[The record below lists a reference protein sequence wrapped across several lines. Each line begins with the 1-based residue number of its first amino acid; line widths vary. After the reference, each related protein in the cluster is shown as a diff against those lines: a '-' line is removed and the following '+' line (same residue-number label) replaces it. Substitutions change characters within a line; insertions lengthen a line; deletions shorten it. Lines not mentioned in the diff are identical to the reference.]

1 MRNRLV
7 YIEPN
12 DIAKEKL
19 RNAPPNLTNV
29 AWDAE
34 DYNIYVDLQV
44 VCPNRDDCG
53 EETVGLG
60 NNNYI
65 SLLEGVK
72 LNSYSEVG
80 DLTTSFTDISYSEIK
95 NNSVSDKEALGITS
109 IDITFDAHFYPKV
122 NINFTDVRAY
132 SLFMP
137 AEESYKEELIDEMFK
152 RFCLGK

>member
-1 MRNRLV
+1 MRSANNEVLCMKSINEDIKNNSFKQV
-7 YIEPN
+7 YLLYGEE
-12 DIAKEKL
+12 AYLKRMYKEKL
-19 RNAPPNLTNV
+19 RNASPNLTNV

-53 EETVGLG
+53 QETVGLG

-80 DLTTSFTDISYSEIK
+80 DLTTSFTDICEI
-95 NNSVSDKEALGITS
+95 
-109 IDITFDAHFYPKV
+109 
-122 NINFTDVRAY
+122 
-132 SLFMP
+132 
-137 AEESYKEELIDEMFK
+137 ESHVA
-152 RFCLGK
+152 CVTT

>member
-1 MRNRLV
+1 MKNRLV

-19 RNAPPNLTNV
+19 INASPNLTNV

-53 EETVGLG
+53 QETVGLG

-72 LNSYSEVG
+72 LNKCDKYSSHDIDNYNSNIE
-80 DLTTSFTDISYSEIK
+80 LFTSDISKFLAHGKTVILCVGSKNDSKRIVNYLELDDKIIFASE
-95 NNSVSDKEALGITS
+95 KE
-109 IDITFDAHFYPKV
+109 
-122 NINFTDVRAY
+122 N
-132 SLFMP
+132 
-137 AEESYKEELIDEMFK
+137 
-152 RFCLGK
+152 